1 MSINDFIEFIKN
13 PDSDLNPDI
22 DHLLDNSSSQVN
34 EDSQVESEIKEIL
47 DEILNPVSE

>member
-22 DHLLDNSSSQVN
+22 DHLLEDSSTQIN
-34 EDSQVESEIKEIL
+34 EDAQIESEIK
-47 DEILNPVSE
+47 